1 MTEQPIMPQNQ
12 GNEENSFE
20 AITLHDII
28 EIFFTNWRWF
38 VASVVLCLGVA
49 YFYLASTPSIYKRE
63 AMLLIKDSRKG
74 GDLEITAFSDLA
86 GFQSRRNVD
95 NELYILQSRRL
106 MIEVVKKLNL
116 TTNYT
121 TQRGLRQQDLYKQS
135 PIEVSFIN
143 DDNKQGRSL
152 VVTPLNDQRVELSN
166 FQDKYLSR
174 REQRMELT
182 AAFGDTIS
190 TPVGQL
196 VVEKTLYLDSTYY
209 NKAISVTK
217 STLEATANSYRKRV
231 QSGIVNKQASVVSIS
246 MNAASPRRAED
257 VINTLIEVYNEDG
270 IKDKQSISQIT
281 AEFIASRLEVIGM
294 ELGKVDHDIASIK
307 QSNRIIDIQSEAT
320 RTAGESSRYKA
331 ESLSLENQ
339 ITTADY
345 IRTYLQ
351 DASKAHDLIPM
362 VASIANSG
370 ISNQIDDY
378 NTAILQRQKLLQNSS
393 ENSPVI
399 QQLNTMLAGTRN
411 SIIAS
416 LSSHIET
423 LEMQLKTMRQEENRV
438 NSRISSMPTQE
449 KVMLDVA
456 RQQKIKEE
464 LYLYLLNKQEET
476 QLNYVIAE
484 PNARIIDLAYG
495 SNAPIAPRSMVIMA
509 MALMLGVAIP
519 FGLFFLLGLLDT
531 SIRGRRDIEKYTTV
545 PYLGDIPQAEQS
557 AISKQG
563 VAVREAGRDAISE
576 AFRMLRSNMTFMGVT
591 SGKDGNK
598 MQTVLFTSSNPHAGK
613 TFVATNLAMTLAS
626 AGKRVIAVDLDLR
639 RHAFSSQM
647 GHGKSKR
654 GVTSYLTGAHSIND
668 IIENSTLHENFD
680 VIYAG
685 IQPPNPAEMLLS
697 EQLDALFKELRTR
710 YDFILIDSTPSM
722 SVADAIICDRLADL
736 TMYVVR
742 EGILDR
748 RQLPDIERLH
758 QEKKFHN
765 MSIVLNGSQTR
776 RHGYGYGYGY
786 G

>member
-152 VVTPLNDQRVELSN
+152 VVTPLNDQRVELSD

-196 VVEKTLYLDSTYY
+196 VVEKSLYLDSTYY
-209 NKAISVTK
+209 NKAINVTK

-370 ISNQIDDY
+370 ISNQIDD
-378 NTAILQRQKLLQNSS
+378 
-393 ENSPVI
+393 
-399 QQLNTMLAGTRN
+399 
-411 SIIAS
+411 
-416 LSSHIET
+416 
-423 LEMQLKTMRQEENRV
+423 
-438 NSRISSMPTQE
+438 
-449 KVMLDVA
+449 
-456 RQQKIKEE
+456 
-464 LYLYLLNKQEET
+464 
-476 QLNYVIAE
+476 
-484 PNARIIDLAYG
+484 
-495 SNAPIAPRSMVIMA
+495 
-509 MALMLGVAIP
+509 
-519 FGLFFLLGLLDT
+519 
-531 SIRGRRDIEKYTTV
+531 
-545 PYLGDIPQAEQS
+545 
-557 AISKQG
+557 
-563 VAVREAGRDAISE
+563 
-576 AFRMLRSNMTFMGVT
+576 
-591 SGKDGNK
+591 
-598 MQTVLFTSSNPHAGK
+598 
-613 TFVATNLAMTLAS
+613 
-626 AGKRVIAVDLDLR
+626 
-639 RHAFSSQM
+639 
-647 GHGKSKR
+647 
-654 GVTSYLTGAHSIND
+654 
-668 IIENSTLHENFD
+668 
-680 VIYAG
+680 
-685 IQPPNPAEMLLS
+685 
-697 EQLDALFKELRTR
+697 
-710 YDFILIDSTPSM
+710 
-722 SVADAIICDRLADL
+722 
-736 TMYVVR
+736 
-742 EGILDR
+742 
-748 RQLPDIERLH
+748 
-758 QEKKFHN
+758 
-765 MSIVLNGSQTR
+765 
-776 RHGYGYGYGY
+776 
-786 G
+786 

>member
-116 TTNYT
+116 TTNYA

-152 VVTPLNDQRVELSN
+152 VVTPLNDQRVELSD
-166 FQDKYLSR
+166 FRDKYLSR
-174 REQRMELT
+174 REERMELT

-209 NKAISVTK
+209 NKAINVTK

-495 SNAPIAPRSMVIMA
+495 SNAPIAPRSRVIMA

-519 FGLFFLLGLLDT
+519 FGLFFLLMMAALCLNGC
-531 SIRGRRDIEKYTTV
+531 SIGARPEYT
-545 PYLGDIPQAEQS
+545 
-557 AISKQG
+557 
-563 VAVREAGRDAISE
+563 
-576 AFRMLRSNMTFMGVT
+576 
-591 SGKDGNK
+591 
-598 MQTVLFTSSNPHAGK
+598 
-613 TFVATNLAMTLAS
+613 
-626 AGKRVIAVDLDLR
+626 LR
-639 RHAFSSQM
+639 R
-647 GHGKSKR
+647 
-654 GVTSYLTGAHSIND
+654 
-668 IIENSTLHENFD
+668 
-680 VIYAG
+680 
-685 IQPPNPAEMLLS
+685 LL
-697 EQLDALFKELRTR
+697 
-710 YDFILIDSTPSM
+710 
-722 SVADAIICDRLADL
+722 
-736 TMYVVR
+736 
-742 EGILDR
+742 
-748 RQLPDIERLH
+748 
-758 QEKKFHN
+758 
-765 MSIVLNGSQTR
+765 
-776 RHGYGYGYGY
+776 
-786 G
+786 

>member
-116 TTNYT
+116 TTNYA

-196 VVEKTLYLDSTYY
+196 VVAKTLYLDSTYY
-209 NKAISVTK
+209 NKAINVTK

-484 PNARIIDLAYG
+484 PNARIID
-495 SNAPIAPRSMVIMA
+495 I
-509 MALMLGVAIP
+509 
-519 FGLFFLLGLLDT
+519 
-531 SIRGRRDIEKYTTV
+531 
-545 PYLGDIPQAEQS
+545 Q
-557 AISKQG
+557 
-563 VAVREAGRDAISE
+563 SE
-576 AFRMLRSNMTFMGVT
+576 ATRTAGE
-591 SGKDGNK
+591 
-598 MQTVLFTSSNPHAGK
+598 SSRYKAESLSLENQITTADYIRTYLQDASKAHDLIPM
-613 TFVATNLAMTLAS
+613 VAS
-626 AGKRVIAVDLDLR
+626 IA
-639 RHAFSSQM
+639 
-647 GHGKSKR
+647 
-654 GVTSYLTGAHSIND
+654 
-668 IIENSTLHENFD
+668 
-680 VIYAG
+680 
-685 IQPPNPAEMLLS
+685 
-697 EQLDALFKELRTR
+697 
-710 YDFILIDSTPSM
+710 
-722 SVADAIICDRLADL
+722 
-736 TMYVVR
+736 
-742 EGILDR
+742 
-748 RQLPDIERLH
+748 
-758 QEKKFHN
+758 
-765 MSIVLNGSQTR
+765 
-776 RHGYGYGYGY
+776 
-786 G
+786 